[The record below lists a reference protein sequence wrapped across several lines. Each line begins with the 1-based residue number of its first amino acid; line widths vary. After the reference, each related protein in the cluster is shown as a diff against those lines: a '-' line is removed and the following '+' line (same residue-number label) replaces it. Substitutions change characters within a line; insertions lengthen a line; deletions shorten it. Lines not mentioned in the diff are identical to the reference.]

1 MINTSW
7 LREKLLF
14 SKTEMS
20 KLKEIISEPSENLK
34 TDLDLQLKAERIFE
48 ILSQIILDTCTH
60 IIAHSKDTSPP
71 QTYADCIKKL
81 EQLGIVSSHTAEKG
95 ISLVKMRNI
104 VVHQYGNINY
114 DLLFTG
120 LSELHQYFPKYQKE
134 ILIWITNL
142 EKEEDKN
149 KKNQK

>member
-1 MINTSW
+1 MINISW
-7 LREKLLF
+7 LREKFLF
-14 SKTEMS
+14 SKKYIS
-20 KLKEIISEPSENLK
+20 KLNDIISEPSENLK

-60 IIAHSKDTSPP
+60 IIAHSKETPP
-71 QTYADCIKKL
+71 QTYADCMKKL
-81 EQLGIVSSHTAEKG
+81 EQLRIISSQTAEKV
-95 ISLVKMRNI
+95 ISLIKMRNI

-114 DLLFTG
+114 ELLFTG

-134 ILIWITNL
+134 ILIWITNI

-149 KKNQK
+149 KNNQK